1 MIVVFGIGFWAG
13 LALKIGIMAA
23 IVPVV
28 ALPIIFAELKL
39 SAHMQH
45 RIGPY
50 FAGGKFGWAQPLA
63 DGLKFFQKEDLV
75 PDSAD
80 KVVYKIAP
88 YLVLAAALAVFVVI
102 PFGPDLIGRDLDLGI
117 FFALA
122 ISSVSTI
129 GILIA
134 GWSSGNKYSLIGGL
148 RAAAQLIAYELPLFL
163 AVVGVVIQAETMS
176 MIGIIDAQQTYEVFG
191 LFAIPYIIPQF
202 VGFVIFFI
210 AALAELSRTPFDMPI
225 AESELVMGYLT
236 EYSGFRFAVFFIG
249 EYIGIFTMSAIMAT
263 LWMGGYDPLFFDLAS
278 LSDVAANVIGPLV
291 LFGKVAILVFLM
303 IWMRWTFPRF
313 REDQLQDLAWKWLIP
328 IGLMNIAVTAIFKVV
343 L

>member
-1 MIVVFGIGFWAG
+1 MMLAVGFWAG
-13 LALKIGIMAA
+13 LGLKLAIMAA

-63 DGLKFFQKEDLV
+63 DGLKFFQKEDLI
-75 PDSAD
+75 PAAAD
-80 KVVYKIAP
+80 KFVFKIAP
-88 YLVLAAALAVFVVI
+88 YLVLAAAMAVFVVI

-122 ISSVSTI
+122 ISSISTV
-129 GILIA
+129 GVLIA

-148 RAAAQLIAYELPLFL
+148 RAAAQLIAYELPLVL

-176 MIGIIDAQQTYEVFG
+176 MIGIIDAQASYELFG
-191 LFAIPYIIPQF
+191 TFAIPYVIPQF
-202 VGFVIFFI
+202 LGFGIFFI
-210 AALAELSRTPFDMPI
+210 ATLAELSRTPFDMPI

-236 EYSGFRFAVFFIG
+236 EYSGFRFAIFFIG
-249 EYIGIFTMSAIMAT
+249 EYISIFTMSAIMST
-263 LWMGGYDPLFFDLAS
+263 LWLGGYDPLLFDLNS
-278 LSDVAANVIGPLV
+278 LSDTVANIIGPLV
-291 LFGKVAILVFLM
+291 LFGKVAILVFVM
-303 IWMRWTFPRF
+303 IWMRWSFPRL
-313 REDQLQDLAWKWLIP
+313 REDQLQDLAWKVLIP
-328 IGLMNIAVTAIFKVV
+328 LSLANIVVIAIFKVV